1 MVQIFQY
8 YFYLIFQINIHVY
21 NQAETCYSKKGTN
34 SNNSPLHL
42 PAWMLKVNKL

>member
-1 MVQIFQY
+1 MFIIKQKHAI
-8 YFYLIFQINIHVY
+8 L
-21 NQAETCYSKKGTN
+21 KKGTN